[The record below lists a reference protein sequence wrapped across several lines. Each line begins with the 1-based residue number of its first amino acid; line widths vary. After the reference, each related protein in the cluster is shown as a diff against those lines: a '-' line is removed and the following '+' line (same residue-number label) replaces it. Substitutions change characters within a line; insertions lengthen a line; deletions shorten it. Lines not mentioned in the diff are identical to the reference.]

1 MARLILNPC
10 SPQARQIALKPG
22 VNRLGRSA
30 ENDFSIDDVS
40 VSGSHCE
47 VILSDGVV
55 RLRDLGSTNGTFIN
69 GAAVTD
75 ASLNDGEQIQL
86 GNVQLVFEA
95 GSGANAPAAAPAA
108 VNHLQPASPPS
119 RPGPIRISLGTVT
132 EAPQAVTD
140 EAPPRMPAARTV
152 APSQNMSCK
161 HHPRTPAGWLCTAC
175 GKAFCDLCVSM
186 RPGPAGSQ
194 MFCRICGS
202 AADRLEVTFQAPR
215 QRSFFR
221 ELPRAA
227 IYPFRGMGLMI
238 MIAATLLFAGLQ
250 FFNVGF
256 IGLIVQVVVLG
267 YLFTYV
273 QNIIHSTAVD
283 DDELPD
289 LPPMDEVFSG
299 FFKMIGV
306 GLISFGPALVVAW
319 LAIAKELPA
328 AGIALIPAVIFG
340 CVYFPMAFLAVAIK
354 DTVAAANP
362 LVVAPSILRV
372 PFEYLVTVILLG
384 AVFGARWLGDA
395 VSDIMAG
402 QALRTTSMSKM
413 FLLFGLRCLWAFIS
427 VYLLTVT
434 MRILG
439 LLYLTKSHRLGW

>member
-1 MARLILNPC
+1 MA
-10 SPQARQIALKPG
+10 
-22 VNRLGRSA
+22 VN
-30 ENDFSIDDVS
+30 DVQ
-40 VSGSHCE
+40 H
-47 VILSDGVV
+47 
-55 RLRDLGSTNGTFIN
+55 
-69 GAAVTD
+69 
-75 ASLNDGEQIQL
+75 
-86 GNVQLVFEA
+86 
-95 GSGANAPAAAPAA
+95 APA
-108 VNHLQPASPPS
+108 PP
-119 RPGPIRISLGTVT
+119 RAGPIRISIGTVT
-132 EAPQAVTD
+132 EAPRAVTR
-140 EAPPRMPAARTV
+140 EAPPPEMPAAPPAAV
-152 APSQNMSCK
+152 SQNMSCK
-161 HHPRTPAGWLCTAC
+161 HHPRTPARWLCSGC

-186 RPGPAGSQ
+186 RPGPTGSQ
-194 MFCRICGS
+194 TFCRICGS
-202 AADRLEVTFQAPR
+202 ATEQLEVTFQEPR

-227 IYPFRGMGLMI
+227 IYPFRGMGLLI
-238 MIAATLLFAGLQ
+238 MFAATLLFAGLQ

-273 QNIIHSTAVD
+273 QNIIHSTAAD

-319 LAIAKELPA
+319 LAIAGEQPA

-354 DTVAAANP
+354 DTVAAGNP

-372 PFEYLVTVILLG
+372 PLEYFVTVILLG

-395 VSDIMAG
+395 ISDLMG
-402 QALRTTSMSKM
+402 TQALRTTSMSTM